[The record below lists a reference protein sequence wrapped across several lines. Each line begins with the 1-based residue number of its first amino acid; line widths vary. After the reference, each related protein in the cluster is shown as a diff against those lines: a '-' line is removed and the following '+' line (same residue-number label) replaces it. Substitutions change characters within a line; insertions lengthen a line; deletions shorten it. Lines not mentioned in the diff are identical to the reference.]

1 MLCLEYSSTNTQK
14 DYFPEVATKMIIS
27 HKLKCIYIKSKKVA
41 GTSFEIALSKYC
53 GPDDVITYLSPE
65 EEDMRISL
73 GGYASQNDKYFDHE
87 GYEFRYEPHTSSK
100 RIKNDVPPEVWDNYL
115 KIATIRCP
123 YDALISRYYFRR
135 RQPNR
140 AKIVTIMKSLFPFK
154 PPKAGFAHSIS
165 FRPHC
170 RNVACFKTIHVDGK
184 IVTDFLIRY
193 EHLEE
198 DIKKLEAKINCPGLL
213 DTFQNVKAKGNF
225 RPKGTA
231 PYEMYS
237 IYPEA
242 KSIIDEILYDQQN
255 QYEFLRKYWPA
266 YKSKLEE
273 AITRHQKS
281 TASN

>member
-1 MLCLEYSSTNTQK
+1 
-14 DYFPEVATKMIIS
+14 MIIS
-27 HKLKCIYIKSKKVA
+27 HKLKCIYIKNSKVA

-53 GPDDVITYLSPE
+53 GPDDIIAPIGE
-65 EEDMRISL
+65 ENMRISL
-73 GGYASQNDKYFDHE
+73 GGCGKQNYTYFDHE
-87 GYEFRYEPHTSSK
+87 GREHKYRSHTPSK
-100 RIKNDVPPEVWDNYL
+100 QIKDNIPPKVWDSYL

-123 YDALISRYYFRR
+123 YDTLISRYYFYRWRR
-135 RQPNR
+135 SRASR
-140 AKIVTIMKSLFPFK
+140 AKIVTKMKSLFSFNRTSKADFLHFINNNFSLNKKSNVFK
-154 PPKAGFAHSIS
+154 K
-165 FRPHC
+165 
-170 RNVACFKTIHVDGK
+170 VAYFKRIDIDGK
-184 IVTDFLIRY
+184 IAADFLIRY
-193 EHLEE
+193 EHLDE
-198 DIKKLEAKINCPGLL
+198 DIKELEAKINCPGLL
-213 DTFQNVKAKGNF
+213 DTFQNVRAKGNT
-225 RPKGTA
+225 RPRRTA

>member
-1 MLCLEYSSTNTQK
+1 M
-14 DYFPEVATKMIIS
+14 
-27 HKLKCIYIKSKKVA
+27 KVA
-41 GTSFEIALSKYC
+41 GSSFEIALSKYC
-53 GPDDVITYLSPE
+53 GPDDIVTALSPKE
-65 EEDMRISL
+65 ENMRISL
-73 GGYASQNDKYFDHE
+73 GGYGKQNDTYFDHE
-87 GYEFRYEPHTSSK
+87 GCEHRYITHTPSK
-100 RIKNDVPPEVWDNYL
+100 LVKNNILPEVWNNYL

-123 YDALISRYYFRR
+123 YDTLISRYYFRQDR
-135 RQPNR
+135 WRQRQPNR
-140 AKIVTIMKSLFPFK
+140 AKIVTKTKSLFPFNQIL
-154 PPKAGFAHSIS
+154 KADFIRFMNNQNASDIG
-165 FRPHC
+165 
-170 RNVACFKTIHVDGK
+170 NVACFKRTHIDGK
-184 IVTDFLIRY
+184 IFADFLIRY

-198 DIKKLEAKINCPGLL
+198 DIRRLEAKINCPGLL
-213 DTFQNVKAKGNF
+213 DTFQNVRAKGNT
-225 RPKGTA
+225 RPRRTA

>member
-1 MLCLEYSSTNTQK
+1 
-14 DYFPEVATKMIIS
+14 MIIS
-27 HKLKCIYIKSKKVA
+27 HKLKCIYIKNSKVA

-53 GPDDVITYLSPE
+53 GPDDIIAPIGE
-65 EEDMRISL
+65 ENMRISL
-73 GGYASQNDKYFDHE
+73 GGCGKQNYTYFDHE
-87 GYEFRYEPHTSSK
+87 GREHKYRSHTPSK
-100 RIKNDVPPEVWDNYL
+100 QIKDSIPPKVWDSYL

-135 RQPNR
+135 WRSSKANR
-140 AKIVTIMKSLFPFK
+140 ARAVKRRLVKKMKSLSPFHR
-154 PPKAGFAHSIS
+154 PLQANFVRFIS
-165 FRPHC
+165 VNPSC
-170 RNVACFKTIHVDGK
+170 RKIVCFDKMHIDGK
-184 IVTDFLIRY
+184 IAADFLIRY